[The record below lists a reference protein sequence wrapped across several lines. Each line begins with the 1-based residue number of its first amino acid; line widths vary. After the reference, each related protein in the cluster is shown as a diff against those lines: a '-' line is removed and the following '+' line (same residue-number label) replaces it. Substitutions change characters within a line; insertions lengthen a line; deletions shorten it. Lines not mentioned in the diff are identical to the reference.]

1 MNITETPL
9 TDAALFNHAPNTRV
23 ASLEV
28 VAALSEVSRKLEIEN
43 VEMRLRITEALR
55 YLEGH
60 VNDEIARRRATSMLR
75 PRPATVGDEL
85 WSERA

>member
-1 MNITETPL
+1 
-9 TDAALFNHAPNTRV
+9 
-23 ASLEV
+23 
-28 VAALSEVSRKLEIEN
+28 
-43 VEMRLRITEALR
+43 
-55 YLEGH
+55 